1 MKLNVIKHRF
11 ITPLPSIIFM
21 VVGFVMLFAVGFNK
35 SIDFDSGLSER
46 IEIATPALTLA
57 YMGEGEASTSVSSDG
72 VTFTFRT
79 PEGVKTE
86 RIAFSDSPTVQDL
99 AFSASSIPG
108 VEAVALE
115 GSLPSSGIVTGVN
128 FPSTL
133 SSIPA
138 SALVRDDSVKVGID
152 EVRHALSSCSSLN
165 VQTVGTDGSVFSIR
179 LKPEEGEGQKEVSAR
194 VLSLLEDAFGE
205 GSVAILQSDFVGPK
219 FSSSLFTSSIL
230 AVVVAVALILVYIA
244 FRFTFSYAVSSII
257 ALVHDVLMMLS
268 FTLVFRLE
276 VSSTTI
282 AVVLTIIGYSLNN
295 TIVIFDRVRENLE
308 ATGYGVSV
316 PDIIDRSVSESL
328 TRTVITTLTTLFAVI
343 PLSILSSGQIRLF
356 AIELTWGLVVGAYSS
371 NFIAP
376 SLLYLFHKLF
386 RIDKPKKKKA
396 EDDFIRIGD
405 AYV

>member
-1 MKLNVIKHRF
+1 V
-11 ITPLPSIIFM
+11 
-21 VVGFVMLFAVGFNK
+21 
-35 SIDFDSGLSER
+35 
-46 IEIATPALTLA
+46 LA
-57 YMGEGEASTSVSSDG
+57 E
-72 VTFTFRT
+72 
-79 PEGVKTE
+79 
-86 RIAFSDSPTVQDL
+86 
-99 AFSASSIPG
+99 
-108 VEAVALE
+108 
-115 GSLPSSGIVTGVN
+115 
-128 FPSTL
+128 
-133 SSIPA
+133 
-138 SALVRDDSVKVGID
+138 
-152 EVRHALSSCSSLN
+152 
-165 VQTVGTDGSVFSIR
+165 
-179 LKPEEGEGQKEVSAR
+179 
-194 VLSLLEDAFGE
+194 
-205 GSVAILQSDFVGPK
+205 
-219 FSSSLFTSSIL
+219 
-230 AVVVAVALILVYIA
+230 VAVALILVYIA